1 MHQDIAGT
9 DSTGNTKTLEVI
21 NGGTVSFPAFT
32 SINEVSVTER
42 QVLTRVPA
50 NLFDYNAQDASI
62 RITGSVTMKLS
73 GSGRM
78 LGTDFETNAVDGTS
92 NEEAA
97 TFELNVGLQPSEIAI
112 KDETSLLNSS
122 TAASVGVKVYV
133 VIGMVIASFS
143 AMW

>member
-50 NLFDYNAQDASI
+50 NLFDYNAQDAFI
-62 RITGSVTMKLS
+62 TITGSITMKLS

-78 LGTDFETNAVDGTS
+78 LRTDFETNAVDGFDFNIILRPVETYVNLS
-92 NEEAA
+92 SSIIMPVWSMGSIMVCTAIA
-97 TFELNVGLQPSEIAI
+97 FVNVI
-112 KDETSLLNSS
+112 
-122 TAASVGVKVYV
+122 
-133 VIGMVIASFS
+133 
-143 AMW
+143 

>member
-78 LGTDFETNAVDGTS
+78 LGTDFETNAVDGFDF
-92 NEEAA
+92 NII
-97 TFELNVGLQPSEIAI
+97 LRPV
-112 KDETSLLNSS
+112 ETNMYSSS
-122 TAASVGVKVYV
+122 TAIMHVWSMGSIMVCTAIAFVN
-133 VIGMVIASFS
+133 VI
-143 AMW
+143 